1 MPRCPPPIRR
11 PARLGVLLLPLLAAA
26 CGATA
31 PTQPQASN
39 TNTSTTPPAAR
50 LAHRGDRVAVSI
62 YEFRSSVHEIGARG
76 ATDMFKTALLANG
89 RFVLVERARLNEG
102 VLREKQLNA
111 AGQSTGKSA
120 SKPLRAAE
128 FIFEA
133 SITELSGGDRQ
144 TQGGISLGGLQIG
157 GGSATDSL
165 GIDVR
170 IVDASSGEVRDA
182 LALRR
187 PLRSSGAQFSGAG
200 TLVQTLQAV
209 SGRPVSPLVP
219 DVNLQTS
226 RKDNVDEALRGLIQD
241 AVAQL
246 AARF

>member
-11 PARLGVLLLPLLAAA
+11 PARLGTLLLPLLAAA
-26 CGATA
+26 CSATA
-31 PTQPQASN
+31 PNQQQASS
-39 TNTSTTPPAAR
+39 TSTTPPATR